1 MQLQHTTWHQCAVV
15 IHAYTYI
22 YSTFSYDEVI
32 IQVIAFKLG
41 IWQVYLYGWLLPFAG
56 GRFTTPVMKNAKIS
70 VFKFPRNFAQPF
82 LFIPAHSY
90 GTHSSQVKLSG
101 TNASFGAIEF
111 FRCYSHFCTTAKQSA
126 LTLCQAFCAMQQPTP
141 PHPTMISVARQ
152 THRRSI
158 KDVYMC
164 KERHAPHPTPPHH
177 DLRSTKDT
185 QT

>member
-1 MQLQHTTWHQCAVV
+1 MQPSKNTSQQNAR
-15 IHAYTYI
+15 IKADKDIIYI
-22 YSTFSYDEVI
+22 YI
-32 IQVIAFKLG
+32 
-41 IWQVYLYGWLLPFAG
+41 YGWLLPFAG

-101 TNASFGAIEF
+101 TNASFGAIEIF
-111 FRCYSHFCTTAKQSA
+111 PLLVKNIIWRRSPVTI
-126 LTLCQAFCAMQQPTP
+126 PTP
-141 PHPTMISVARQ
+141 AHPTMISVPRQ

-158 KDVYMC
+158 KDVYMRT
-164 KERHAPHPTPPHH
+164 ERHHPIPTPPHH
-177 DLRSTKDT
+177 DLRSTTDT